1 MENELIVHEKPKSNV
16 SEAFKTIRT
25 NLQFSSVDEEV
36 KSILVTSSIPGEG
49 KSFVSANLA
58 VAFAQAGSKVLI
70 VDCDL
75 RRGRQ
80 HNIFKV
86 NNNLGLSNLLID
98 NTDKKDEKYFHKT
111 EIKNLFVLPRGI
123 VPPNPS
129 EILASDK
136 NKNLVKIL
144 EKTFDMVIY
153 DGPPVNG
160 LADSIIMAGIVK
172 KVIIVS
178 SHKTT
183 KMEQLQ
189 NTKRNLEKFENKIAG
204 IIVNKMPV
212 RKDRYYSYYE

>member
-1 MENELIVHEKPKSNV
+1 MKNELIVHEKPKSNV

-25 NLQFSSVDEEV
+25 NLQFSSIDEEV

-58 VAFAQAGSKVLI
+58 VAFAQAGNKVLI

-80 HNIFKV
+80 HTIFGIK
-86 NNNLGLSNLLID
+86 NTLGLSNLLID
-98 NTDKKDEKYFHKT
+98 NTDRKDSKYFQSTK
-111 EIKNLFVLPRGI
+111 IKNVYVLPRGI

-129 EILASDK
+129 EILASEK

-144 EKTFDMVIY
+144 EKSFDMVIY

-160 LADSIIMAGIVK
+160 LADSIIMTGIVN

-178 SHKTT
+178 AYKQT
-183 KMEQLQ
+183 KLEQLQ
-189 NTKRNLEKFENKIAG
+189 NTKKSLEKFSGKIAG
-204 IIVNKMPV
+204 VIVNKMPT
-212 RKDRYYSYYE
+212 RKDHYYSYYE

>member
-1 MENELIVHEKPKSNV
+1 VKSELIVHEKPKSNV

-25 NLQFSSVDEEV
+25 NLQFSSIDEEV

-58 VAFAQAGSKVLI
+58 VAFAQAGNKVLI

-80 HNIFKV
+80 HTIFGLS
-86 NNNLGLSNLLID
+86 NQYGLSNLLID
-98 NTDKKDEKYFHKT
+98 NSDRKDDKYFQKT
-111 EIKNLFVLPRGI
+111 NIKNLYVLPRGL

-129 EILASDK
+129 EILASEK

-178 SHKTT
+178 SYKST

-189 NTKRNLEKFENKIAG
+189 NTKKGLDKFSGKIAG
-204 IIVNKMPV
+204 IIVNRMPT
-212 RKDRYYSYYE
+212 RHDHYYSYYE

>member
-1 MENELIVHEKPKSNV
+1 MKSELIVQEKPKSNV
-16 SEAFKTIRT
+16 SEAFKTVRT
-25 NLQFSSVDEEV
+25 NLQFSSIDEEV
-36 KSILVTSSIPGEG
+36 KSILITSSIPGEG

-58 VAFAQAGSKVLI
+58 VAFAQAGSKVLV

-80 HNIFKV
+80 HTIFKV
-86 NNNLGLSNLLID
+86 NNNFGLSNLLID
-98 NTDKKDEKYFHKT
+98 NTDRKDDKYFHKT
-111 EIKNLFVLPRGI
+111 DIPNLYVLPRGI

-129 EILASDK
+129 EILASEK

-172 KVIIVS
+172 RIIIVS
-178 SHKTT
+178 SYKNT
-183 KMEQLQ
+183 KMEQLL
-189 NTKRNLEKFENKIAG
+189 NTKKGLEKFSNKLSG
-204 IIVNKMPV
+204 VIVNKMPT
-212 RKDRYYSYYE
+212 RRDHYYGYYE

>member
-1 MENELIVHEKPKSNV
+1 MKNELIVHEKPKSNV

-25 NLQFSSVDEEV
+25 NLQFSSIDEEV

-58 VAFAQAGSKVLI
+58 VAFAQAGNKVLI

-80 HNIFKV
+80 HTIFGIK
-86 NNNLGLSNLLID
+86 NTLGLSNLLID
-98 NTDKKDEKYFHKT
+98 NTDRKDSKYFQSTK
-111 EIKNLFVLPRGI
+111 IKNVYVLPRGI

-129 EILASDK
+129 EILASEK

-144 EKTFDMVIY
+144 EKSFDMVIY

-160 LADSIIMAGIVK
+160 LADSIIMTGIVN

-178 SHKTT
+178 AYKQTRL
-183 KMEQLQ
+183 EQLQ
-189 NTKRNLEKFENKIAG
+189 NTKKSLEKFSGKIAG
-204 IIVNKMPV
+204 VIVNKMPT
-212 RKDRYYSYYE
+212 RKDHYYSYYE

>member
-1 MENELIVHEKPKSNV
+1 MKSELIVHEKPKSNV
-16 SEAFKTIRT
+16 AEAFKTIRT
-25 NLQFSSVDEEV
+25 NLQFSSIDEEV
-36 KSILVTSSIPGEG
+36 KSILITSSIPGEG

-58 VAFAQAGSKVLI
+58 IAFAQAGKRVLI

-80 HNIFKV
+80 HEIFKI
-86 NNNLGLSNLLID
+86 NNNFGLSNLLID
-98 NTDKKDEKYFHKT
+98 NTDRKDDKYFHKT

-129 EILASDK
+129 EILASEK
-136 NKNLVKIL
+136 NRNLVKIL

-160 LADSIIMAGIVK
+160 LADSIIMSGIVK

-178 SHKTT
+178 AYKST
-183 KMEQLQ
+183 KIEQLQ
-189 NTKRNLEKFENKIAG
+189 NTRRGLEKFESKIAG
-204 IIVNKMPV
+204 IIVNKMPTK
-212 RKDRYYSYYE
+212 RDHYYSYYE